1 MVGED
6 SVFPLLR
13 RERSV
18 GPVESELIDWK
29 VWADTRSALGPH
41 FVRILG
47 YFREDGYQSV
57 DKIEEAMR
65 ANDPAAMV
73 LAAHKLKGE
82 ALQLGGM
89 KLSIAAETIEMTA
102 RACVEHHETPEEL
115 IELVVALRPM
125 FEDTLAILDRGTSP
139 LVQQRQPTGFGRRF
153 G

>member
-1 MVGED
+1 M
-6 SVFPLLR
+6 
-13 RERSV
+13 

-29 VWADTRSALGPH
+29 VCAETRSALGPS

-47 YFREDGYQSV
+47 YFREDGIQSV
-57 DKIEEAMR
+57 DRIEEAMR

-82 ALQLGGM
+82 ALQLGGLQ
-89 KLSIAAETIEMTA
+89 LSLTSETIEMTA
-102 RACVEHHETPEEL
+102 RACVEHHETPDEL

-125 FEDTLAILDRGTSP
+125 FEDTLAILEKGASP
-139 LVQQRQPTGFGRRF
+139 LVQERQPTGFGRRF

>member
-1 MVGED
+1 M
-6 SVFPLLR
+6 
-13 RERSV
+13 